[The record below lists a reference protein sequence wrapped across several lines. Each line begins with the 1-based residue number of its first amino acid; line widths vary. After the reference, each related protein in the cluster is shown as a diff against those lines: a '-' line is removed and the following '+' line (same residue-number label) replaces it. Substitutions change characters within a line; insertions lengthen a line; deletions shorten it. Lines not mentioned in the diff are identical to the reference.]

1 MMVAGRDKDGD
12 SIHDDST
19 ISKSALRDAAT
30 SASEFLV
37 TDTSQSEQLAQPRK
51 RGRAEPEEHHLY
63 SAAADQHPGQAG

>member
-37 TDTSQSEQLAQPRK
+37 TDTSQSEQLSTAKASWR
-51 RGRAEPEEHHLY
+51 RT
-63 SAAADQHPGQAG
+63 